1 MQVSLKMRF
10 IALAFSLIICKTIQ
24 LPAQQVDVK
33 FTDSLA
39 KAINNE
45 GVDYAIAGNL
55 NKASELF
62 LQALKIK
69 KTIPDYNK
77 TLLAIGYLNLANTK
91 QLLGYADSALYYYKT
106 ADSCIKQDAKPRMV
120 IQGAIYVELGDCYRL
135 FNDYQN
141 ALSLTKQGIIL
152 YESDSIIDYEK
163 LTLAY
168 IKLGST
174 NYLIG
179 NYKDAL
185 ASLEKALDLAKSHQL
200 DMIKSIYNNMGRV
213 YSQKNEYTTAI
224 DYFLQ
229 SEKLYRTSKREQY
242 RYFTVLVNMGL
253 TYFRMGDYNKS
264 EKYYLRAV
272 QKLKEFNFTK
282 SYSLSNVYNNLGVL
296 KIATDSIDK
305 AIEYF
310 INSLETNNSGTWNR
324 DIRNFDSRMILSSSN
339 AVSSFE
345 GIGNALL
352 KRSRKNNSLVDAK
365 QALEM
370 YKKAISY
377 FEDIRFRLSNED
389 DKFIVS
395 NRFHQLYEK
404 AVEASFECMKSDCR
418 YIDESFGLISKSKS
432 AILHEMINR
441 TRNETFVGIPQD
453 IQNKEKELRLR
464 IGGLS
469 EQLYEA
475 YRKTPINT
483 AKVKRIEE
491 QIFTSRNEYNDVIR
505 SIKDNY
511 PMYYSLRY
519 DTSMVSIERAQSL
532 LKSDQVL
539 IEYIKT
545 DSLLFS
551 IAISADSVMHNAQ
564 KLSPEFYKNY
574 QVFKD
579 ELDPGGF
586 EKLSLENVSRFAQAS
601 NYLYQLLIKPYE
613 DQIKNRSIIIS
624 PYGELNSI
632 PFNTL
637 ISYIPDDV
645 KGFYDLPY
653 LISGN
658 PVSYT
663 LSSKILFDQVR
674 TKRLFRVSSLSVVP
688 NYSQDIIQDLQ
699 LDRTYR
705 ENLYELPGALNEAQS
720 IQRIF
725 KGELISDGSATEN
738 KFKKIAGNYDL
749 LHLAM
754 HTYINNEN
762 PSFSKLIFTRQN
774 DTIEDG
780 YLNAFEIYNLSLN
793 CRLAIL
799 SACSSSDGM
808 LVGGEGLISIAR
820 GFHYT
825 GCPTILATQWRVDD
839 ESGSLL
845 IKLFAEN
852 INRGN
857 DVANALQQAQLDFL
871 KNTDPLRSHPYF
883 WASYQAIGSTE
894 PITYSWLTRVIF
906 YIITVLVFGL
916 VTFIYRYKF
925 VMKRRR
931 KIG

>member
-574 QVFKD
+574 QVFRD

-637 ISYIPDDV
+637 VSYIPDDV

-725 KGELISDGSATEN
+725 KGELISDSSATEN